1 MFRRLVEPELV
12 ITSVELSGDVLE
24 LPNGKES
31 WLMHYLRH
39 PGVVHG
45 VECLLA
51 PRCIREADIRE
62 VIQRRLQLLGD
73 RLVPHLLEVIRELV
87 PADLLV
93 QSEDCNLHLSVCGL
107 GLAAVVAQLVEL
119 DERL

>member
-1 MFRRLVEPELV
+1 MFRGLVEPELV

-31 WLMHYLRH
+31 WLMHYLRD

-45 VECLLA
+45 VEGLL
-51 PRCIREADIRE
+51 PSRCIRKADIRE

-87 PADLLV
+87 PTDLLV
-93 QSEDCNLHLSVCGL
+93 QSEDCDLHLSVCGL